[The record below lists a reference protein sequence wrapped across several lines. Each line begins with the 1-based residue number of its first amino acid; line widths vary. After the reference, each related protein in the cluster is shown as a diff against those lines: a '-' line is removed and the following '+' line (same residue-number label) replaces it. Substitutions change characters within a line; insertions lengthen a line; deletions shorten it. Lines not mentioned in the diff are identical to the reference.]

1 MGKGEEFS
9 LNADLRSLIT
19 SPLKSQD
26 TNRNSQP
33 PLSLELYKLHKPT
46 VTESSFTEITNAAVT
61 NCIGQA
67 ALQSTLIRF

>member
-19 SPLKSQD
+19 SLKSQD

-46 VTESSFTEITNAAVT
+46 ATESSFTEITNAAVT